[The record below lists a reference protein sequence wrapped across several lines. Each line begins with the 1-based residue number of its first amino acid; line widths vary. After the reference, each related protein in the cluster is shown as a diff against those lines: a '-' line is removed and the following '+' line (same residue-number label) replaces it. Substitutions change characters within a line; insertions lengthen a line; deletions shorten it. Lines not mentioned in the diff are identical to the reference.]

1 MAAACGPRRQMYPRC
16 WKRLVV
22 FQVRV
27 DDQVYLWT
35 KPTKCNHHQCNQSNK
50 NLPYSLSILTTS
62 THALIFP
69 TFIPL
74 NHSLLFSHPFFIT
87 SSAPC
92 WIFHRFLA
100 FLLTRFLQ
108 YLKSS
113 PQPSLLFFIPLGP
126 SIKQQTLLLSS
137 FFLSFFLLH
146 RKSFFTS
153 LIYSIVC
160 TANKSVGES
169 DYQCQMLPSFKI
181 NEKERK

>member
-1 MAAACGPRRQMYPRC
+1 MRVSDLELKLDLLISMAAACGPRRQMYPRC

-35 KPTKCNHHQCNQSNK
+35 KPTKCNHHQCNQSNFALLH
-50 NLPYSLSILTTS
+50 LPYSLSILTTS

-100 FLLTRFLQ
+100 FLLTRFLFFFATVFKIFPSTFPAFLHSSLSGHPSSNRHSY
-108 YLKSS
+108 YL
-113 PQPSLLFFIPLGP
+113 LC
-126 SIKQQTLLLSS
+126 
-137 FFLSFFLLH
+137 FFLSFF
-146 RKSFFTS
+146 FTENLS
-153 LIYSIVC
+153 LPV
-160 TANKSVGES
+160 
-169 DYQCQMLPSFKI
+169 
-181 NEKERK
+181 